1 MTGYTTEEVA
11 RLLGLSPAQIRSY
24 TRAGFLSP
32 SPARAA
38 GGRGE
43 LRFSFQDLVL
53 LRAAKGLMA
62 ARIPAAKIRGSL
74 RRLKQQLP
82 RGRAL
87 SELRIT
93 AEGHR
98 VVARDGALAW
108 NPDSGQL
115 VLDFDVAT
123 LAERAAPLARR
134 QAAAARRVED
144 DLDAEQWFDLGLEL
158 EVSAP
163 EDARDAYRRTL
174 ELDPHHADARVNL
187 GRLLVESGRAE
198 EAETHFRAV
207 LADCPD
213 HDRLVQPRHCA
224 RGPATSQRRAEGLRA
239 GDRRRTAAG
248 GRVLQPG
255 AAVRAGGEES
265 GGPAAPVHLSQTDGG
280 GVAMNLVARRVAAYL
295 DDLVPPRP
303 ARLAELETEA
313 RRTGFPII
321 GPATGHL
328 CYLLARLSNARQIFE
343 LG

>member
-163 EDARDAYRRTL
+163 EDARDAYRRISTPSCRHARRGSPSWKRRRGAAASPSSVPRRDTCATCW
-174 ELDPHHADARVNL
+174 LDSA
-187 GRLLVESGRAE
+187 
-198 EAETHFRAV
+198 T
-207 LADCPD
+207 PD
-213 HDRLVQPRHCA
+213 RSSSSA
-224 RGPATSQRRAEGLRA
+224 RGSATRPRGSRA
-239 GDRRRTAAG
+239 
-248 GRVLQPG
+248 P
-255 AAVRAGGEES
+255 
-265 GGPAAPVHLSQTDGG
+265 
-280 GVAMNLVARRVAAYL
+280 
-295 DDLVPPRP
+295 
-303 ARLAELETEA
+303 
-313 RRTGFPII
+313 
-321 GPATGHL
+321 
-328 CYLLARLSNARQIFE
+328 
-343 LG
+343 

>member
-32 SPARAA
+32 ARAA
-38 GGRGE
+38 RGE
-43 LRFSFQDLVL
+43 LRFAFQDLVL

-134 QAAAARRVED
+134 QAAAARRGED
-144 DLDAEQWFDLGLEL
+144 DLDAEQWFDWGLEL

-163 EDARDAYRRTL
+163 EDARDAYRRAL
-174 ELDPHHADARVNL
+174 ELDPHHAEARVNL

-207 LADCPD
+207 LVDCPD
-213 HDRLVQPRHCA
+213 H
-224 RGPATSQRRAEGLRA
+224 ATAWYNLGIALE
-239 GDRRRTAAG
+239 DRRRPHDAVKAYEQAIAAD
-248 GRVLQPG
+248 R
-255 AAVRAGGEES
+255 
-265 GGPAAPVHLSQTDGG
+265 
-280 GVAMNLVARRVAAYL
+280 
-295 DDLVPPRP
+295 
-303 ARLAELETEA
+303 RLADA
-313 RRTGFPII
+313 YFN
-321 GPATGHL
+321 
-328 CYLLARLSNARQIFE
+328 LARLYEQAGKKAAALRHLSIYRRLTGE
-343 LG
+343 V

>member
-115 VLDFDVAT
+115 VLDFDVAS

-144 DLDAEQWFDLGLEL
+144 YLDAEQWFDLGLEL

-163 EDARDAYRRTL
+163 EDARDAYRRAL

-207 LADCPD
+207 LAD
-213 HDRLVQPRHCA
+213 H
-224 RGPATSQRRAEGLRA
+224 PAHATAWYNLGIVLE
-239 GDRRRTAAG
+239 DRRRPNDAVKAYEQAIAAD
-248 GRVLQPG
+248 R
-255 AAVRAGGEES
+255 
-265 GGPAAPVHLSQTDGG
+265 
-280 GVAMNLVARRVAAYL
+280 
-295 DDLVPPRP
+295 
-303 ARLAELETEA
+303 RLADA
-313 RRTGFPII
+313 YFN
-321 GPATGHL
+321 
-328 CYLLARLSNARQIFE
+328 LARLYEQAGKRAAALRNLSKYR
-343 LG
+343 LLTDR

>member
-32 SPARAA
+32 ARAA
-38 GGRGE
+38 RGE
-43 LRFSFQDLVL
+43 LRFAFQDLVL

-62 ARIPAAKIRGSL
+62 ARIPPAKIRGSL

-144 DLDAEQWFDLGLEL
+144 DLDADHWFDLGLEL

-163 EDARDAYRRTL
+163 EDARDAYRRGL
-174 ELDPHHADARVNL
+174 QPAPRHAHAPGDL
-187 GRLLVESGRAE
+187 GRLPGASRRARR
-198 EAETHFRAV
+198 ARSAFRAG
-207 LADCPD
+207 LA
-213 HDRLVQPRHCA
+213 
-224 RGPATSQRRAEGLRA
+224 
-239 GDRRRTAAG
+239 
-248 GRVLQPG
+248 
-255 AAVRAGGEES
+255 
-265 GGPAAPVHLSQTDGG
+265 
-280 GVAMNLVARRVAAYL
+280 
-295 DDLVPPRP
+295 
-303 ARLAELETEA
+303 
-313 RRTGFPII
+313 
-321 GPATGHL
+321 
-328 CYLLARLSNARQIFE
+328 
-343 LG
+343 

>member
-11 RLLGLSPAQIRSY
+11 RLLGLPPAEIRSY
-24 TRAGFLSP
+24 TRAGCLSP

-98 VVARDGALAW
+98 VVARDGAVAW

-115 VLDFDVAT
+115 VLDFDVAR

-134 QAAAARRVED
+134 QAAAARRVEAG
-144 DLDAEQWFDLGLEL
+144 LDGDEWFELGLEL

-163 EDARDAYRRTL
+163 DEARDAYRRAL
-174 ELDPHHADARVNL
+174 ELDPRHADARVNL
-187 GRLLVESGRAE
+187 ARLLVESGRAE

-213 HDRLVQPRHCA
+213 H
-224 RGPATSQRRAEGLRA
+224 ATAWYNLGIALE
-239 GDRRRTAAG
+239 DRRRPNDALKAYEQAIAAD
-248 GRVLQPG
+248 R
-255 AAVRAGGEES
+255 
-265 GGPAAPVHLSQTDGG
+265 
-280 GVAMNLVARRVAAYL
+280 
-295 DDLVPPRP
+295 
-303 ARLAELETEA
+303 RLADA
-313 RRTGFPII
+313 YFN
-321 GPATGHL
+321 
-328 CYLLARLSNARQIFE
+328 LARLYEQAGKKAAGLRH
-343 LG
+343 

>member
-32 SPARAA
+32 SPSRAA
-38 GGRGE
+38 RGE
-43 LRFSFQDLVL
+43 LRFALRGLRL
-53 LRAAKGLMA
+53 LKPAKGALA
-62 ARIPAAKIRGSL
+62 ARIPAAKIRGSV
-74 RRLKQQLP
+74 RGLKQQLP

-98 VVARDGALAW
+98 VVVRDGALAW

-163 EDARDAYRRTL
+163 EDARDAYRRAL
-174 ELDPHHADARVNL
+174 ELDPRHADARVNL

-207 LADCPD
+207 VADYPD
-213 HDRLVQPRHCA
+213 H
-224 RGPATSQRRAEGLRA
+224 ATAWYNLGIALE
-239 GDRRRTAAG
+239 DRRR
-248 GRVLQPG
+248 PN
-255 AAVRAGGEES
+255 AAVKAYEQAI
-265 GGPAAPVHLSQTDGG
+265 AAD
-280 GVAMNLVARRVAAYL
+280 R
-295 DDLVPPRP
+295 
-303 ARLAELETEA
+303 RLADA
-313 RRTGFPII
+313 YFN
-321 GPATGHL
+321 
-328 CYLLARLSNARQIFE
+328 LARLYGRAGKKAAALRHLSIYRRLTGE
-343 LG
+343 G

>member
-32 SPARAA
+32 ARAA
-38 GGRGE
+38 GGE
-43 LRFSFQDLVL
+43 FRFAFQDLVL

-108 NPDSGQL
+108 HPDSGQL
-115 VLDFDVAT
+115 VLDFDVAA

-144 DLDAEQWFDLGLEL
+144 EFDAGQWFDLGLEL

-163 EDARDAYRRTL
+163 EDARDAYRRAL

-198 EAETHFRAV
+198 EAETHFRVV
-207 LADCPD
+207 LADHPD
-213 HDRLVQPRHCA
+213 H
-224 RGPATSQRRAEGLRA
+224 ATAWYNLGIALE
-239 GDRRRTAAG
+239 DRRRPSDAVKAYEQAIAAD
-248 GRVLQPG
+248 R
-255 AAVRAGGEES
+255 
-265 GGPAAPVHLSQTDGG
+265 
-280 GVAMNLVARRVAAYL
+280 
-295 DDLVPPRP
+295 
-303 ARLAELETEA
+303 RLADA
-313 RRTGFPII
+313 YFN
-321 GPATGHL
+321 
-328 CYLLARLSNARQIFE
+328 LARLYEQAGKKAAALRHLSIYRRLTGDA
-343 LG
+343 